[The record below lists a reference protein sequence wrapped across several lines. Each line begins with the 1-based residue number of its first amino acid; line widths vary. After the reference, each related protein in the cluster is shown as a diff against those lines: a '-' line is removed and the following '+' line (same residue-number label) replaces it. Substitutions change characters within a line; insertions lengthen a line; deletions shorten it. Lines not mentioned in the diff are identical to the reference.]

1 MPPPGP
7 GPGPGEAASR
17 VREAA
22 GRDPL
27 AADLR
32 CSLFAAALQ
41 SYKRDSALR
50 PFPGRYAGGDT
61 KDFEGLLADTN
72 ALPSLKELLESVP
85 NTEKRTW
92 DLFSWILSSKVFMI
106 QSTKKQEYEK
116 IQELTGM
123 SGAAVPAPDYLF
135 EIVYCDQMNTKF
147 AETKGE
153 RDLIYAFHGSRLENF
168 HSILHNGLHCH
179 LNRTSLFGEGTYLTS
194 DLSLALLYSPHA
206 LGWQRSALG
215 SILSCVAVCEIIDHP
230 DVKCQVKKKDSEEID
245 RKRARVKNSEGGDVP
260 QKYFVVTNNQLLRV
274 KYLLVYSQKQHR
286 RPSSQSSW
294 FYTHRFAVMM
304 MLYLLLLIVIGA
316 SNSPTFV
323 YYWHRMFDSE
333 R

>member
-1 MPPPGP
+1 
-7 GPGPGEAASR
+7 
-17 VREAA
+17 
-22 GRDPL
+22 
-27 AADLR
+27 

-50 PFPGRYAGGDT
+50 PFPGRYASGDT

-72 ALPSLKELLESVP
+72 ALPSLKEFLEPVP

-194 DLSLALLYSPHA
+194 DLSLALLYSPHG
-206 LGWQRSALG
+206 LGWQQSALG

-230 DVKCQVKKKDSEEID
+230 DVKCQVKKKGES
-245 RKRARVKNSEGGDVP
+245 
-260 QKYFVVTNNQLLRV
+260 
-274 KYLLVYSQKQHR
+274 
-286 RPSSQSSW
+286 
-294 FYTHRFAVMM
+294 
-304 MLYLLLLIVIGA
+304 
-316 SNSPTFV
+316 
-323 YYWHRMFDSE
+323 
-333 R
+333 

>member
-1 MPPPGP
+1 MPPP

-50 PFPGRYAGGDT
+50 PFPGRYAGGDA
-61 KDFEGLLADTN
+61 KDFEGL
-72 ALPSLKELLESVP
+72 
-85 NTEKRTW
+85 
-92 DLFSWILSSKVFMI
+92 
-106 QSTKKQEYEK
+106 
-116 IQELTGM
+116 
-123 SGAAVPAPDYLF
+123 
-135 EIVYCDQMNTKF
+135 
-147 AETKGE
+147 
-153 RDLIYAFHGSRLENF
+153 
-168 HSILHNGLHCH
+168 
-179 LNRTSLFGEGTYLTS
+179 TSLFGEGTYLTS
-194 DLSLALLYSPHA
+194 DLSLALLYSPHG
-206 LGWQRSALG
+206 LGWQRSVLG

-323 YYWHRMFDSE
+323 YYWHRMFHSE

>member
-1 MPPPGP
+1 MSAP
-7 GPGPGEAASR
+7 GPGPGEAAPGA
-17 VREAA
+17 REAA
-22 GRDPL
+22 RRDPL

-50 PFPGRYAGGDT
+50 PFPGRYASGDT
-61 KDFEGLLADTN
+61 KDFEGL
-72 ALPSLKELLESVP
+72 
-85 NTEKRTW
+85 
-92 DLFSWILSSKVFMI
+92 
-106 QSTKKQEYEK
+106 YEK

-123 SGAAVPAPDYLF
+123 SGAVVPAPDYLF
-135 EIVYCDQMNTKF
+135 EIVYCDRMNTKF

-168 HSILHNGLHCH
+168 HSILHHGLHCH

-194 DLSLALLYSPHA
+194 DLSLALLYSPHG

-286 RPSSQSSW
+286 RPSPESSW
-294 FYTHRFAVMM
+294 FYTHRFSVMM

-316 SNSPTFV
+316 SNSPTFI